1 MTRTLKERT
10 FSGTTNP
17 EIQPWEIEHRK
28 LARLAAAEGIVLLK
42 NEEHVLPL
50 KAGSAVAI
58 YGAGAGKT
66 IKGGTGSGDVNERE
80 KVSIC
85 QGMKNVGFQVT
96 TEEWINSYDKIYDQA
111 RQDWKNDI
119 LSRTGNGADAMDFF
133 SVYSTTP
140 FIMPAGDMIRK
151 PAEGENVDTAIYVLS
166 RIAGEG
172 ADRTADKGDYYLKD
186 EEHQMLA
193 DICAYYRDVIVVI
206 NAGAQVDLSFMDE
219 FKNIKALLTIVQP
232 GMEGGNAFADVVSGK
247 VTPSGKLT
255 DTWAYK
261 YEDYPNSE
269 TFSHNNGNVETEVYK
284 EGIYV
289 GYRYF
294 DTFDVPVRYGFGY
307 GLSYTEFEISDY
319 SLESVND
326 GKIKVS
332 AQVKNIGEVSGKE
345 VVQIYVS
352 LSGGILEKEAHR
364 LAAYAKTSELK
375 PGESEKVSL
384 EISVDQLT
392 SYDEKRAAWILENGF
407 YGIWIG
413 NSFASAKLC
422 GGIKLDKEVLLRQV
436 KNLFPLKQELEEMV
450 QEAGNTTA
458 RERAAE
464 QQAQKE
470 NLTVVELHAEDFTT
484 EVVEYK
490 KNNALYEKEAMDF
503 VDTLSEEEL
512 IDLAAGDPGK
522 AQGGNL
528 GRRDTQMCYRQRVG
542 KHCSC

>member
-140 FIMPAGDMIRK
+140 FIMPAGDAIRK

-413 NSFASAKLC
+413 NSLASAKLC
-422 GGIKLDKEVLLRQV
+422 GGVKLDKEVLLRQV

-450 QEAGNTTA
+450 QET
-458 RERAAE
+458 RQPVKE
-464 QQAQKE
+464 QRSSRRR
-470 NLTVVELHAEDFTT
+470 
-484 EVVEYK
+484 K
-490 KNNALYEKEAMDF
+490 K
-503 VDTLSEEEL
+503 
-512 IDLAAGDPGK
+512 I
-522 AQGGNL
+522 
-528 GRRDTQMCYRQRVG
+528 
-542 KHCSC
+542 

>member
-1 MTRTLKERT
+1 
-10 FSGTTNP
+10 
-17 EIQPWEIEHRK
+17 
-28 LARLAAAEGIVLLK
+28 
-42 NEEHVLPL
+42 
-50 KAGSAVAI
+50 
-58 YGAGAGKT
+58 
-66 IKGGTGSGDVNERE
+66 
-80 KVSIC
+80 
-85 QGMKNVGFQVT
+85 
-96 TEEWINSYDKIYDQA
+96 
-111 RQDWKNDI
+111 
-119 LSRTGNGADAMDFF
+119 
-133 SVYSTTP
+133 
-140 FIMPAGDMIRK
+140 
-151 PAEGENVDTAIYVLS
+151 
-166 RIAGEG
+166 
-172 ADRTADKGDYYLKD
+172 
-186 EEHQMLA
+186 MLA

-319 SLESVND
+319 

-413 NSFASAKLC
+413 NSLASAKLC
-422 GGIKLDKEVLLRQV
+422 GGDLEE
-436 KNLFPLKQELEEMV
+436 NYANAKQELEEMV

-522 AQGGNL
+522 A
-528 GRRDTQMCYRQRVG
+528 
-542 KHCSC
+542 